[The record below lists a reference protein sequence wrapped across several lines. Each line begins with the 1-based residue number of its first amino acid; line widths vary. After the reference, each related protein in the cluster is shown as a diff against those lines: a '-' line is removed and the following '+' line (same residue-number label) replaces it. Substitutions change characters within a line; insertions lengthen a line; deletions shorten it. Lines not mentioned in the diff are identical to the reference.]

1 MRQFETNKYEEN
13 INNRENFNKL
23 ASNKSVHTK
32 FSL

>member
-1 MRQFETNKYEEN
+1 MRQFETYEEN